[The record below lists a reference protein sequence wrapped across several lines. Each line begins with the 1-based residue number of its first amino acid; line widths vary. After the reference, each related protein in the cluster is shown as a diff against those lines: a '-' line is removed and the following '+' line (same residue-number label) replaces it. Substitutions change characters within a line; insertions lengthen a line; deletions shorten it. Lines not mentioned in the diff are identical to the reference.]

1 MFSRFD
7 WSVPSGSR
15 IARIPQVVQPAAL
28 LLRNLKNWIRPRLE
42 TDHHRADGMAT
53 HHNVEFMRE
62 QRFQKAYTRAVE
74 ASGWDYGIP
83 FRVHQALW
91 CSRQAQK
98 VNGDFVELGTGRGFI
113 MSAVLADF
121 PNWETAQRSVHLF
134 DTFKSALVDS
144 QGKQSG
150 PVSPYYA
157 ISAEN
162 VVANFSEWTRVKIH
176 QGNIFDTLSKV
187 KIERISFLHIDMNC
201 PEPETYGLRTLW
213 GRIPRGGVVLLDDY
227 AYAGYESQYKAMN
240 DLSREIGFDILTTAT
255 GQGIIIK

>member
-7 WSVPSGSR
+7 WSIRRDSR
-15 IARIPQVVQPAAL
+15 IARLPHIAQPAAL
-28 LLRNLKNWIRPRLE
+28 LLRNLVKKEESKP
-42 TDHHRADGMAT
+42 HHYDFEADGMGT
-53 HHNVEFMRE
+53 RHNVNFMRE
-62 QRFQKAYTRAVE
+62 QRFQKAYNRAVA

-98 VNGDFVELGTGRGFI
+98 VDGDFVELGTGRGFI

-121 PNWETAQRSVHLF
+121 QNWENARRSVHLF
-134 DTFKSALVDS
+134 DTFISALVDS
-144 QGKQSG
+144 QGKQTG
-150 PVSPYYA
+150 PVSAHYA

-176 QGNIFDTLSKV
+176 QGDIFDTLPKAE
-187 KIERISFLHIDMNC
+187 IERISFLHIDMNC
-201 PEPETYGLRTLW
+201 PEPEIYGLRTLW
-213 GRIPRGGVVLLDDY
+213 GRISRGGVVLLDDY
-227 AYAGYESQYKAMN
+227 AYSGFESQYEAMN
-240 DLSREIGFDILTTAT
+240 NLSREIGFDIQTTAS

>member
-1 MFSRFD
+1 
-7 WSVPSGSR
+7 
-15 IARIPQVVQPAAL
+15 
-28 LLRNLKNWIRPRLE
+28 
-42 TDHHRADGMAT
+42 MAT
-53 HHNVEFMRE
+53 CHNVEFMRD
-62 QRFQKAYTRAVE
+62 QRFQKAYDRAVT

-98 VNGDFVELGTGRGFI
+98 IDGDFVELGTGRGFI

-134 DTFKSALVDS
+134 DTFKSAAVDS

-150 PVSPYYA
+150 PALPVYA
-157 ISAEN
+157 KSVED

-176 QGNIFDTLSKV
+176 QGDIFDTLPNV
-187 KIERISFLHIDMNC
+187 KIETISFLHIDMNC
-201 PEPETYGLRTLW
+201 PEPEIYGLRTLW
-213 GRIPRGGVVLLDDY
+213 DRIPCGGVALLDDY
-227 AYAGYESQYKAMN
+227 AYVGYESQNKAMN